1 MQASDILGTK
11 CDNLKLEKLP
21 ELEIL
26 EQSILGDQMGKFAL
40 LECDN

>member
-1 MQASDILGTK
+1 MRASDILGTK
-11 CDNLKLEKLP
+11 CDNLKLEKP

-40 LECDN
+40 LECD